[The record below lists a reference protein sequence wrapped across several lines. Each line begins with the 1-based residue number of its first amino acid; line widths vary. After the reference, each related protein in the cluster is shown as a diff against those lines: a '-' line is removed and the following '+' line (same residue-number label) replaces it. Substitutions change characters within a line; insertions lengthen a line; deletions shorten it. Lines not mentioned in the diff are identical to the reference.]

1 MFDKTWILHFLHR
14 SYKLQ
19 RCDRDNERHFLM
31 PGDLIEYVR
40 GPFSHWAVYLGANQ
54 IAHLPGPSNLFANF
68 QVAYFALSLSSR
80 SLYTKTR
87 SFKVSG
93 DCSLVIGSN
102 Q

>member
-1 MFDKTWILHFLHR
+1 MMFDKTWILHFLHR

-19 RCDRDNERHFLM
+19 RCDRENERHFLM

-40 GPFSHWAVYLGANQ
+40 GPFSHWAVYLGSNQ

-68 QVAYFALSLSSR
+68 QVAYFSFFSMYM
-80 SLYTKTR
+80 YTKNR

-93 DCSLVIGSN
+93 AYSLAIGLN